1 MPATRTRRHAATS
14 RARPASA
21 RPTTGWVASIR
32 RAPPEVRTNRK
43 PTSSSG
49 TAATPTRAERRHQL
63 EARRTRTLVIGA
75 LVLSIVVLVAW
86 FPASALLSDRRALAT
101 VTTQLDTL
109 RRQDRALTQES
120 ARLSQ
125 PAEIERVARQQYQ
138 MVPPGAQEYQV
149 LPKSNSAGGAYATDP
164 GLQRPVAPSGSAQ
177 LPPGTL
183 TDGAGGPGATS
194 GSPTGPS
201 GAAAGG
207 SSGGGLL
214 ARILRTLEFWR

>member
-1 MPATRTRRHAATS
+1 M
-14 RARPASA
+14 
-21 RPTTGWVASIR
+21 
-32 RAPPEVRTNRK
+32 
-43 PTSSSG
+43 
-49 TAATPTRAERRHQL
+49 PTRAERRHQL

-75 LVLSIVVLVAW
+75 VAISIVVLVAW

-109 RRQDRALTQES
+109 RRQDQAITQES

-125 PAEIERVARQQYQ
+125 PAEIERIARQQFQ

-149 LPKSNSAGGAYATDP
+149 LPKSNSSGGAYASDP

-177 LPPGTL
+177 LLPGTL
-183 TDGAGGPGATS
+183 TDGAGGPGASSGASAGSKGAAS
-194 GSPTGPS
+194 GS
-201 GAAAGG
+201 

-214 ARILRTLEFWR
+214 TRIVRTLEFWR